1 MLSFIVGMVIILG
14 SICFILSLIFKIT
27 YSLYRRYKFINSPEF
42 KTMSDSISRAEKLSF
57 TYQGMSKLAGILF
70 FVFLGTLL
78 INAKTWIVLVALAL
92 LIFVL
97 YYNSQ
102 VLNELKNYESV

>member
-78 INAKTWIVLVALAL
+78 INAKTWIVLATLAL

-102 VLNELKNYESV
+102 VLNELKKYESV

>member
-42 KTMSDSISRAEKLSF
+42 KTMSDSMSKAEKLSF

-97 YYNSQ
+97 YYNSR
-102 VLNELKNYESV
+102 VLNELKKYESV